1 MFVFFLWGGSSGS
14 SRSRRPNEKNA
25 KKKGN
30 KKNSSLNPSFL
41 QKESFQL
48 RSSFTTSRVIKTTQT
63 NDTHGRRDASKEE
76 KRYGARLRREKRAF
90 RDALLRRRVLR
101 SLPFETSKRVGDSP
115 PLDLNSSLGRR
126 RSSRFRRASRKD

>member
-1 MFVFFLWGGSSGS
+1 M
-14 SRSRRPNEKNA
+14 KKMQK
-25 KKKGN
+25 KKKGT

-48 RSSFTTSRVIKTTQT
+48 RTSFFTTPRVIKTTQT

>member
-1 MFVFFLWGGSSGS
+1 MGRELGEQKVDRGGPMKKMQKKGT
-14 SRSRRPNEKNA
+14 
-25 KKKGN
+25 KKKQQLS
-30 KKNSSLNPSFL
+30 KPFLPSKGVIPIAFG
-41 QKESFQL
+41 
-48 RSSFTTSRVIKTTQT
+48 FTTPRVIKTTQT